1 MPPEVVVR
9 TDLVWPQQRGCVTAG
24 DRMPK
29 NSFNRLDAAGLGDE
43 NTRPF
48 PGTSRNGA
56 WRRDTQAANEG
67 RL

>member
-1 MPPEVVVR
+1 MR
-9 TDLVWPQQRGCVTAG
+9 TGLVWPQRRGRVTGG
-24 DRMPK
+24 DRTQR